1 MAFQILDLYH
11 ALEHLA
17 TLTKLLEAHPDT
29 AKTLWQTWR
38 EQLLVDEVAEVL
50 GQARERAAKLSGE
63 AAELAADE
71 IGYFQNNQSRMLYG
85 TYRALGFFYGSGV
98 VEAGC
103 KTVIGGRCKGS
114 GMLWSEP
121 GATHVLDL
129 RCSLFGNQFDQVW
142 DQLNQSDYLRFRV
155 LAAPPEASQAA

>member
-1 MAFQILDLYH
+1 MI
-11 ALEHLA
+11 
-17 TLTKLLEAHPDT
+17 
-29 AKTLWQTWR
+29 R
-38 EQLLVDEVAEVL
+38 
-50 GQARERAAKLSGE
+50 QAQERTAKLSGQ
-63 AAELAADE
+63 AAELAAKE
-71 IGYFQNNQSRMLYG
+71 IGYFRNNKSRMLYG
-85 TYRALGFFYGSGV
+85 TYRALGLFYGSGV

-142 DQLNQSDYLRFRV
+142 DRLNQSDYLSLRV
-155 LAAPPEASQAA
+155 LEDAEHAPQAA

>member
-1 MAFQILDLYH
+1 
-11 ALEHLA
+11 
-17 TLTKLLEAHPDT
+17 
-29 AKTLWQTWR
+29 
-38 EQLLVDEVAEVL
+38 
-50 GQARERAAKLSGE
+50 
-63 AAELAADE
+63 
-71 IGYFQNNQSRMLYG
+71 MLYG

-114 GMLWSEP
+114 GMLWSQP

-142 DQLNQSDYLRFRV
+142 DRLNQNDYLRLRI
-155 LAAPPEASQAA
+155 LENPEEAPKAA

>member
-1 MAFQILDLYH
+1 LDLYH
-11 ALEHLA
+11 ALEHLCA
-17 TLTKLLEAHPDT
+17 LTKLLEAQPAA
-29 AKTLWQTWR
+29 AKALWQTWR
-38 EQLLVDEVAEVL
+38 QQLLADAVAEVL
-50 GQARERAAKLSGE
+50 RQARERSAKLSGE
-63 AAELAADE
+63 PAELAAKE
-71 IGYFQNNQSRMLYG
+71 IGYFQNNHSRMLYG

-142 DQLNQSDYLRFRV
+142 DQLNQSDYLRLRV
-155 LAAPPEASQAA
+155 LQNARDVSQVA